1 MVDTS
6 DFILLIAALFIF
18 AMLQLGLNSVLLNN
32 SKVMVRTELDYTAVA
47 LAQNM
52 ADESRRKAFDEN
64 EGISLSVPGDFSST
78 LGPEVGESYPDFN
91 DFDDYHNYSR
101 TDTTEHGVY
110 EIQCTVD
117 YVSTSNLK
125 EPSAVKTPYKRLLVE
140 VVSETKDTV
149 AVTYI
154 KPYY

>member
-6 DFILLIAALFIF
+6 DFILLVASLFIF

-32 SKVMVRTELDYTAVA
+32 GKMMVQTELDYTAVA
-47 LAQNM
+47 LAQNI

-64 EGISLSVPGDFSST
+64 EGATLSIPGDFSTT
-78 LGPEVGESYPDFN
+78 LGPEAGDTYPNFN
-91 DFDDYHNYSR
+91 DFDDYDGYSR
-101 TDTTEHGVY
+101 TETTEHGVY
-110 EIQCTVD
+110 DISCTVD

-125 EPSAVKTPYKRLLVE
+125 ETSAVNTQFKRLLVE
-140 VVSETKDTV
+140 VISETKDTV